1 MQVPQARDWFLSQ
14 PCPTHSSYTA
24 EEAAAVKTARA
35 LQLGLEG
42 CRVLLASEARLW

>member
-14 PCPTHSSYTA
+14 PCPTHSSHTA
-24 EEAAAVKTARA
+24 EEAAVKTASA

-42 CRVLLASEARLW
+42 CCVLLASEARLW